1 MTQCDG
7 FVILFG
13 DAADEH
19 AWQNNDEFAR
29 EFLAG
34 LNPVV
39 IERVTVMS
47 PIDLVTAFEF
57 AIRSKA
63 KCCLSSVGLKVQ

>member
-1 MTQCDG
+1 MVLD
-7 FVILFG
+7 
-13 DAADEH
+13 DAGDEH

-39 IERVTVMS
+39 IERVKVIMS
-47 PIDLVTAFEF
+47 SIDLVAF
-57 AIRSKA
+57 S
-63 KCCLSSVGLKVQ
+63 